1 MSGNPQSAH
10 DGGGFFGSEEELLA
24 HLRER
29 LGDEAADRVAL
40 R

>member
-24 HLRER
+24 RVFHEHHDLRLEY
-29 LGDEAADRVAL
+29 
-40 R
+40 

>member
-1 MSGNPQSAH
+1 MSGNPRALTTAK
-10 DGGGFFGSEEELLA
+10 GFFGSEEELLA
-24 HLRER
+24 PVRER